1 MIRKEG
7 DIIELKAAVKVL
19 KAFALED
26 QIYYVVK
33 PMNMFSESLWII
45 AGDGS
50 PLKITTEILE
60 KASLAV
66 AHILDDESDS

>member
-7 DIIELKAAVKVL
+7 DTIELKAEVKVL
-19 KAFALED
+19 KAFAIED

-33 PMNMFSESLWII
+33 PINMYSETLWII

-50 PLKITTEILE
+50 PLNITTEILE

-66 AHILDDESDS
+66 AHILDEETDN